1 MKIFTTAAFFAFV
14 ATLAAAA
21 PAPQGSNGFEAL
33 ITFQGAAG
41 AQFTL
46 SVPSDGTVFSIGK
59 FFLHSQNSNCS
70 SEVVDNALSISHI
83 VSEGGASCGFHG
95 IDGSETTVVGAQTVD
110 VGPPQTQVWGSCLA
124 L

>member
-1 MKIFTTAAFFAFV
+1 MKTFTTAAFFAFV

-21 PAPQGSNGFEAL
+21 PTSQGSNGIEAV

-46 SVPSDGTVFSIGK
+46 SVPTDGTTFSI
-59 FFLHSQNSNCS
+59 
-70 SEVVDNALSISHI
+70 DNALSISHI
-83 VSEGGASCGFHG
+83 VSEGGATCGFHG
-95 IDGSETTVVGAQTVD
+95 IDGSETTVVGAQTMD

>member
-1 MKIFTTAAFFAFV
+1 MKTFSTAAFFAFV
-14 ATLAAAA
+14 ASLAAAA
-21 PAPQGSNGFEAL
+21 PTPQGSSGFEAL

-46 SVPSDGTVFSIGK
+46 SFPTDSTTFAIGK
-59 FFLHSQNSNCS
+59 FSLPSQSFNCS
-70 SEVVDNALSISHI
+70 SGIAGNALSISHI
-83 VSEGGASCGFHG
+83 VSEGGATCSFHG

>member
-14 ATLAAAA
+14 ATLTAAA

-46 SVPSDGTVFSIGK
+46 SVPTDGTTFSIGK
-59 FFLHSQNSNCS
+59 FSLPSQSVNCS
-70 SEVVDNALSISHI
+70 SEAVDNALSISHI
-83 VSEGGASCGFHG
+83 VSEGGATCGFHG